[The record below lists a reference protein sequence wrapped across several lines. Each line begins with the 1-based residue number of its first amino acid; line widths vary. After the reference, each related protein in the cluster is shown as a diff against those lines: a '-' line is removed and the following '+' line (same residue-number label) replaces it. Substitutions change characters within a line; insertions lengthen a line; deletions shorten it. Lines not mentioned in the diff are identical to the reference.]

1 MLTIML
7 RTVIMYA
14 FLIFSIRLLG
24 KRQLGELEVS
34 ELVTTLMVSELAVT
48 PITNAEM
55 SIWNGLVP
63 VAVLVSVEVA
73 VSLTM
78 VHFPKTKRL
87 FSGTPSVLI
96 QNGRLSHKAIKEAR
110 IGVDELLSALRQ
122 SGYASIEDI
131 GYAILEANGK
141 LSVIPAAEKAPST
154 PEDHGIK
161 KAERGIAHG
170 IIIDGFVNER
180 SLEQSGKDHT
190 WLGQILKKEG
200 IDAKDVLLLT
210 VDDNDRI
217 WYQLREE

>member
-1 MLTIML
+1 MPTLML

-34 ELVTTLMVSELAVT
+34 ELVTTLMVSELAVA
-48 PITNAEM
+48 PITDEHL
-55 SIWNGLVP
+55 SVWNGLVP

-73 VSLTM
+73 VSLIM
-78 VHFPKTKRL
+78 VHFPKTKRI

-96 QNGRLSHKAIKEAR
+96 QNGQLNHSAIKESR

-122 SGYASIEDI
+122 SGYASIEDV

-141 LSVIPAAEKAPST
+141 LSVIPAAEKAPAT

-170 IIIDGFVNER
+170 IIIDGFVNDR
-180 SLEQSGKDHT
+180 SLEQSGKNRM
-190 WLGQILKKEG
+190 WLDRTLKKEQ
-200 IDAKDVLLLT
+200 IIAKDVLLLT
-210 VDDNDRI
+210 VDDDDKV
-217 WYQLREE
+217 WYQLRDK